1 MTPLFKSLTVA
12 ASLALSVSLPA
23 FADQASEDYVRE
35 NANHALS
42 MLNDPELDSLERREA
57 FQGLMNQ
64 FTDLERVSR
73 FVIGR
78 YARVFDDQE
87 FDAYYDAYAR
97 YALATYEA
105 ELDKYRGEEIVVTGS
120 TDRNDR
126 DSIVETVVRR
136 PAGDLPVR
144 WRVLSTDDGEYQVVD
159 VALELDGNLLWL
171 AIEQR
176 AQFMALLDRSNGSS
190 AELIRT
196 INEMTARL
204 EARAL
209 AQRTDAGEV
218 TGASSVQAGR

>member
-1 MTPLFKSLTVA
+1 MTPLFKTLTIA
-12 ASLALSVSLPA
+12 ASLTLTTALPA
-23 FADQASEDYVRE
+23 FADQASENYVRT
-35 NANHALS
+35 NANQALS
-42 MLNDPELDSLERREA
+42 TLNDPALDSSERREA
-57 FQGLMNQ
+57 FQGLMNR

-78 YARVFDDQE
+78 YARVFSDQE
-87 FDAYYDAYAR
+87 FEAYFEAYSR

-126 DSIVETVVRR
+126 DSIVETIVRR
-136 PAGDLPVR
+136 PTGDLPVR
-144 WRVLSTDDGEYQVVD
+144 WRVLSNDTGGYQVVD

-176 AQFMALLDRSNGSS
+176 AQFMAILDRSNGSS
-190 AELIRT
+190 DELIET

-204 EARAL
+204 EARAM
-209 AQRTDAGEV
+209 AQRSDAGEI
-218 TGASSVQAGR
+218 TGDTLQAGR